1 MIRSLPLICSTCGKE
16 FVPQEQLY
24 YRHEP
29 TLQDVR
35 SLKLVCR
42 SCIDAWLEKWRVAS
56 ALFQERDYVLTVTV
70 TLENGTVYENLDC
83 TPLEEEE
90 LVITGEDMPEAAQR
104 QLYEKY
110 SQWQRERDFH
120 QLEDCFFVPKEDGTF
135 SVSLLTRGGERY
147 DDLIVTFAEDGCL
160 VTNRAVPDYIS
171 AQLSV
176 ALKAYKAQEIK
187 LTSVANPLPRSARSG
202 DNARKRHFNTG
213 FSDSYSENNFG
224 NSFTTREKPW
234 KI

>member
-1 MIRSLPLICSTCGKE
+1 MIRSLPLICSACGKE
-16 FVPQEQLY
+16 FTPQRQLY

-29 TLQDVR
+29 ALQDLR
-35 SLKLVCR
+35 SLKLVCPD
-42 SCIDAWLEKWRVAS
+42 CIDAWRKKWHIAS

-110 SQWQRERDFH
+110 SQWKRERDFQ
-120 QLEDCFFVPKEDGTF
+120 QLKDCFFAPREDGSF

-147 DDLIVTFAEDGCL
+147 DDLVVTPTEDGGL
-160 VTNRAVPDYIS
+160 VTDRAVPDHILT
-171 AQLSV
+171 QLSV
-176 ALKAYKAQEIK
+176 ALKAYKSQEIK
-187 LTSVANPLPRSARSG
+187 LTSVANPLPRSARPG
-202 DNARKRHFNTG
+202 AGGRKRQFNTG
-213 FSDSYSENNFG
+213 FGDTFSENNFG
-224 NSFTTREKPW
+224 NSFNTREKPW